1 MLTTLIVNIGL
12 AGGSAG
18 VPTDAELQW
27 TILSPPLGS
36 AVTGEP
42 FDAAPVGTPAAWT
55 LPGRD

>member
-27 TILSPPLGS
+27 TILSPPLGW

-42 FDAAPVGTPAAWT
+42 FDATQAGTPADWT
-55 LPGRD
+55 LRGSD